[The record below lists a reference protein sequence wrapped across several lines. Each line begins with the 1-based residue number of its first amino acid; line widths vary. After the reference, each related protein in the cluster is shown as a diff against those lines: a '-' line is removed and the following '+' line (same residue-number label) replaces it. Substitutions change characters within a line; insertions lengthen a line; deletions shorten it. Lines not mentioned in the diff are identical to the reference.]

1 MYKKEK
7 TDEANTVSKA
17 MKENWLKNKN
27 NQMEEFLIDIG
38 AAAKGDLPKA
48 KVANKKK
55 RKFRGECKWFVVN
68 LL

>member
-1 MYKKEK
+1 MEK
-7 TDEANTVSKA
+7 
-17 MKENWLKNKN
+17 
-27 NQMEEFLIDIG
+27 FLIDIR
-38 AAAKGDLPKA
+38 AAAKGDLSKA